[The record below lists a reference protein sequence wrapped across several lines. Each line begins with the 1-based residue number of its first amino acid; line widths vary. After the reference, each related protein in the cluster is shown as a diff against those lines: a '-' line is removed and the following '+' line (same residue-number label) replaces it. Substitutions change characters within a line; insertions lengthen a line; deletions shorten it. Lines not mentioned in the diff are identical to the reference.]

1 MSKHK
6 NDEYGLYY
14 CRQCVA
20 LYHCGSS
27 KMMEQEHMAQEHPAY
42 HGSWDHFE
50 HEEREA
56 SERFWDAYADRR
68 WAE

>member
-1 MSKHK
+1 MTA
-6 NDEYGLYY
+6 NDKDGLYY

-20 LYHCGSS
+20 LYQCASS
-27 KMMEQEHMAQEHPAY
+27 KMMEQEHMAQEHPAH

-50 HEEREA
+50 YEEREA

-68 WAE
+68 WSW